1 MEFYKGVLV
10 GIAIG
15 VVSVM
20 FVIPILQ
27 QLESVIVNL
36 LEIINGYST
45 RNVTKRNAEIAYIQ
59 SKLEDDLQPIGTSAM
74 GFEVPNDGY
83 IYGDECQDD
92 CDCNKNQTIA
102 DRCPIG
108 FR

>member
-1 MEFYKGVLV
+1 MEFYKGILI

-15 VVSVM
+15 VTSVM

-45 RNVTKRNAEIAYIQ
+45 RNVTKRNAEISYIQ
-59 SKLEDDLQPIGTSAM
+59 AKVEDDLQSVGTSVI
-74 GFEVPNDGY
+74 GYEVPSTEY
-83 IYGDECQDD
+83 IYGDECDD
-92 CDCNKNQTIA
+92 CKKEQTIT

-108 FR
+108 FN

>member
-1 MEFYKGVLV
+1 MEFYKGILI

-15 VVSVM
+15 VISVM

-27 QLESVIVNL
+27 QLESVVVNL

-59 SKLEDDLQPIGTSAM
+59 AKLEDDLQPVGTSAI
-74 GFEVPNDGY
+74 GYEVPSTEY
-83 IYGDECQDD
+83 IYGDECQCDD
-92 CDCNKNQTIA
+92 CKKEQTTT

-108 FR
+108 FN